1 MTASP
6 SIVKARESF
15 SHDATALR
23 NANPSS
29 TRSFPKETTLGLST
43 SAKRDEA
50 ADATKQVRLRLE
62 RAVRSGH
69 GLGAHNALLY
79 ADARC
84 NQIEA
89 LTLHEVLDELMY
101 EAAYEVT
108 NMTRCP

>member
-1 MTASP
+1 MVT
-6 SIVKARESF
+6 
-15 SHDATALR
+15 DAWSVTRYTEVSKMQDELTVTQRAAAWDALER
-23 NANPSS
+23 LIAE
-29 TRSFPKETTLGLST
+29 RAEE
-43 SAKRDEA
+43 ADEV